1 MKVEVGVRTSFE
13 LDRREILRN
22 GEVLYHTEAQN
33 SFRKSLAFDE
43 ILWGLNLRV
52 DL

>member
-22 GEVLYHTEAQN
+22 GRGFIPYSSSEL
-33 SFRKSLAFDE
+33 L
-43 ILWGLNLRV
+43 
-52 DL
+52 